1 VVLGTFGEPKV
12 VDLQRLMM
20 KEVALL
26 GSFCY
31 GTTDGEPEFTTAAR
45 HTGRWATELGALTT
59 HQYALDDVADA
70 FATAD
75 DKSTGAIKVT
85 LVP

>member
-1 VVLGTFGEPKV
+1 MLGTFSAPKP

-31 GTTDGEPEFTTAAR
+31 GTGDREPEFATAAR
-45 HTGRWATELGALTT
+45 AHGP
-59 HQYALDDVADA
+59 VARQLPRAHHPPVRPRRRRRA
-70 FATAD
+70 FATAG
-75 DKSTGAIKVT
+75 DKATGAIKVT
-85 LVP
+85 LTV